1 MVLRFL
7 IRLVANNDQL
17 VQKLSESYPMR
28 KAAQFVVRAV
38 YQSKNILQES
48 GLDKKLTPEE
58 FREAMRKIA
67 QNLQGQIRQASDDFK
82 RKMK

>member
-28 KAAQFVVRAV
+28 KAAQFVVHAV